1 MSRVSSDAQ
10 STQGPAGPD
19 RSGPEHGDGARTGT
33 DQLEPEELDSLRPAP
48 ALRDSDRP
56 EAFAADGE
64 QDGDLDADPGGLG
77 PADLPQARRRPRL
90 GWERG
95 RSWMRPTGTPFPG
108 TRAAVRDRLVPP
120 YYPEF
125 FRGAGWIL
133 PLLIT
138 VIGGV
143 LRFWNLGTPKQIIF
157 DETYYAKDGWS
168 MYVYGWEHNW
178 QTSTVSDPAVAK
190 GVASFAAGP
199 EYVVHPPFGKW
210 IIGAGEELWGLNPV
224 GWRIMEALL
233 GTLAIYILARTAR
246 RMFRS
251 TLLGCVAGL
260 FLSFDGLA
268 FVMAR
273 TALLDGL
280 LMFWVLA
287 GFSCL
292 VVDRDKTRE
301 KFAAWREERGY
312 ELLASLDHGP
322 KLGIRPWRLLGGLC
336 LGLAAATKWNG
347 IFFCAGFAILS
358 VLWDMG
364 ARRAVGVRWPAF
376 ATLLRDVLWAFLS
389 LPVLMLVTFVSS
401 YAGWIFDTSNGGGYN
416 RFWANSNPSDFWPTW
431 TDPLRSLWN
440 YVDQQYQFNANL
452 QTPHPYMSNPWSW
465 LVMGRP
471 VAFYYCGDPKPGVAV
486 CPTGSAN
493 GYSQEV
499 LALGNPLLW
508 WIGTAG
514 ILFLL
519 WRWIGRRD
527 WRAGAILCGI
537 SWGIVPWMHYAER
550 TIFSFYAVSFA
561 PFIALSATMVV
572 GAVLGRADA
581 SPIRRSWGAATAG
594 TIVVAVVALFM
605 YFYPIY
611 TGQTISYSDW
621 SNHMWFQSWI

>member
-1 MSRVSSDAQ
+1 MSSDVR
-10 STQGPAGPD
+10 STQESDGRSPD
-19 RSGPEHGDGARTGT
+19 
-33 DQLEPEELDSLRPAP
+33 
-48 ALRDSDRP
+48 
-56 EAFAADGE
+56 AA
-64 QDGDLDADPGGLG
+64 ADPGPHLTGEDGHDAAQEPELPGSGTPGAAGTLDAAGL
-77 PADLPQARRRPRL
+77 PNDPLVPARRRPRL

-95 RSWMRPTGTPFPG
+95 RSWMRPTETPFPPA
-108 TRAAVRDRLVPP
+108 RSAVRERLVPSF
-120 YYPEF
+120 YPEF

-133 PLLIT
+133 PLLVT
-138 VIGGV
+138 LVGGFM
-143 LRFWNLGTPKQIIF
+143 RFWNIGSPRQVIF

-168 MYVYGWEHNW
+168 MWVYGWEHNW
-178 QTSTVSDPAVAK
+178 QPSATADPAVAGSGTGLGQN
-190 GVASFAAGP
+190 GVAKFANGP

-210 IIGAGEELWGLNPV
+210 IIGAGEKAYGLNPA
-224 GWRIMEALL
+224 GWRVMEALL
-233 GTLAIYILARTAR
+233 GTIAIYILARTAR

-260 FLSFDGLA
+260 FLAFDGLA

-292 VVDRDKTRE
+292 VVDRDKTRAR
-301 KFAAWREERGY
+301 FADWREAHGT
-312 ELLASLDHGP
+312 ELLAPRDFGP

-347 IFFCAGFAILS
+347 VAFCAGFMLLS

-364 ARRAVGVRWPAF
+364 ARRAVGVRWPLLAV
-376 ATLLRDVLWAFLS
+376 TLRDLLWAVIS

-401 YAGWIFDTSNGGGYN
+401 YAGWIFDTSDGGGYD
-416 RFWANSNPSDFWPTW
+416 RFWANSNPSNFWPTW
-431 TDPLRSLWN
+431 ADPFRSLWN
-440 YVDQQYQFNANL
+440 YVYQQYQFNANL
-452 QTPHPYMSNPWSW
+452 QSPHPYQSNPWSW

-471 VAFYYCGDPKPGVAV
+471 VAFYYCGDPKPGVV
-486 CPTGSAN
+486 CPVGGAAN
-493 GYSQEV
+493 GSSQEV

-508 WIGTAG
+508 WIATAG

-519 WRWIGRRD
+519 WRWIARRD

-537 SWGIVPWMHYAER
+537 AWGIGLWLHYAER

-561 PFIALSATMVV
+561 PFMCLSATMVV
-572 GAVLGRADA
+572 GAILGRADA
-581 SPIRRSWGAATAG
+581 SAIRRSWGAATAG
-594 TIVVAVVALFM
+594 TIVVAVVALFI

-611 TGQTISYSDW
+611 TGQTISYTDW